1 MTRKILLAAAAVVAI
16 SSHAW
21 AADAIVQ
28 APMEAPV
35 GDAATWTGLYLGG
48 FAGGSFGDTDFEGGP
63 SGGPTFLG
71 LSVTASGF
79 TGGGQIGY
87 DWQVDN
93 FVFGAVADIAFSDY
107 KAKVSADIFGFGAE
121 AESKLQYLGTVRGR
135 LGYAWDRALIYGHG
149 GFAYG
154 KSEQSISFAGNEIY
168 SGSKT
173 RTGWTV
179 GAGIEYKLTDHVS
192 FGTEY
197 AYVDLGND
205 AIFDD
210 GNIFVNED
218 LKFHTLKA
226 LINYRF

>member
-1 MTRKILLAAAAVVAI
+1 MTRTLLLAATALFAI

-21 AADAIVQ
+21 AADAIVD
-28 APMEAPV
+28 APAPV
-35 GDAATWTGLYLGG
+35 GDGATWTGLYFGG
-48 FAGGSFGDTDFEGGP
+48 FAGGSFGDTDFQAGP
-63 SGGPTFLG
+63 SGGPSFID
-71 LSVTASGF
+71 LSVTSSGF
-79 TGGGQIGY
+79 TGGAQIGY
-87 DWQVDN
+87 DWQIDN
-93 FVFGAVADIAFSDY
+93 FVIGAVADIAYTDY
-107 KAKVSADIFGFGAE
+107 KADVSASVPGFGGE

-154 KSEQSISFAGNEIY
+154 KSEQSISLNGTEIF
-168 SGSKT
+168 SGSQN

-197 AYVDLGND
+197 AYVDLGNKS
-205 AIFDD
+205 IYDD
-210 GNIFVNED
+210 GNIFVDQD
-218 LKFHTLKA
+218 LKFHTIKA

>member
-1 MTRKILLAAAAVVAI
+1 MKRSILLAAAAVVAI
-16 SSHAW
+16 SSHAF
-21 AADAIVQ
+21 AADAVV
-28 APMEAPV
+28 ETPV
-35 GDAATWTGLYLGG
+35 GDAATWTGLYFGG
-48 FAGGSFGDTDFEGGP
+48 FAGGSFGDTDFEAGP
-63 SGGPTFLG
+63 SGGPTLLG
-71 LSVTASGF
+71 LSVSASGF

-107 KAKVSADIFGFGAE
+107 KAKVSAEIIPFGSGE

-149 GFAYG
+149 GLAYG
-154 KSEQSISFAGNEIY
+154 KSEQTISFNGNEIY

-197 AYVDLGND
+197 AYVDLGNKS
-205 AIFDD
+205 IYDD
-210 GNIFVNED
+210 GDTFVNED
-218 LKFHTLKA
+218 LKFHTIKA
-226 LINYRF
+226 LVNYRF